1 MSRFGSEERICAHYG
16 PVLDSVTAMSAWNY
30 AARRGQAHSTR
41 WAPPSTPPPGVYL
54 CVRYQGAERR
64 DGQLH
69 TETEKAKKDW
79 DTRQPQFEEAVKHVE
94 AWEDP
99 KAKLLRTL
107 VDGIRKQAANTRRR
121 PRPS

>member
-1 MSRFGSEERICAHYG
+1 MVYYG
-16 PVLDSVTAMSAWNY
+16 PLPQPLPQPDTPSGSFTYAFATKALNAETAN
-30 AARRGQAHSTR
+30 
-41 WAPPSTPPPGVYL
+41 
-54 CVRYQGAERR
+54 
-64 DGQLH
+64 LH

-79 DTRQPQFEEAVKHVE
+79 DTRQPQFDEAVKHVEELE

-121 PRPS
+121 PRPSMSFCPSSSPLTTLT